1 MARVVS
7 QRSGPPYLL
16 IIFVFLFVVSTAIAV
31 LVYLELD
38 KSRIALAESKEMEAK
53 FASNRE
59 RKSARVTGMLKIYDQ
74 AQAKHDRDPRRNP
87 EPQSV
92 FAQQERSKAILVEL
106 VTGNQADDQDVAV
119 GLSREAFTLTGRD
132 VGLAKQVIA
141 LKVQLND
148 IQNKQVP
155 ALDDRIKE
163 VVKQREAKEEQIAA
177 LNADFA
183 GQRTKLLARI
193 AAIEGTLKDKQS
205 KYVLKLDAL
214 AKQSE
219 EKADAFNKRIAEL
232 TGDMEK
238 LQLGLRE
245 KDIKIGILTAELV
258 RIRGTKGDP
267 EQALIRKPVGEISKI
282 QEDNNSRCYVNIG
295 RQDHVK
301 PGMTFS
307 VYPGDEFGD
316 ESARKG
322 SVLVTSVLNR
332 VSICRITDSVKGN
345 PIVKGDVLENIAFDP
360 TKKFLFVVDG
370 DFDLSGRAAPTP
382 DGAAEVKALI
392 RRYGGKV
399 ADTLTAQTDF
409 VVLGVAPSHPSR
421 ATEDEPAQVRHVRQ
435 EQQKIWQRYQDVNR
449 LAREKGIPT
458 LNQNRFIALTGYA
471 APTSK

>member
-53 FASNRE
+53 FAGNRE
-59 RKSARVTGMLKIYDQ
+59 RKSARVTGMLKTYDQ
-74 AQAKHDRDPRRNP
+74 AQAEHDRDPRRNP

-92 FAQQERSKAILVEL
+92 FAQQERIIAMLVEL
-106 VTGNQADDQDVAV
+106 VTGNQADDPDVAV

-148 IQNKQVP
+148 IQNKQMP
-155 ALDDRIKE
+155 AQADRIRE
-163 VVKQREAKEEQIAA
+163 VVKQREAKEAQIAS
-177 LNADFA
+177 LTADFA
-183 GQRTKLLARI
+183 GQRADLLARI
-193 AAIEGTLKDKQS
+193 ATVEGRLKDKQG
-205 KYVLKLDAL
+205 KYELKLDEL

-219 EKADAFNKRIAEL
+219 EKADALNKRIAEL

-238 LQLGLRE
+238 LQTKLQE
-245 KDIKIGILTAELV
+245 KDVKIGILQGELDT
-258 RIRGTKGDP
+258 IRGKKGGIDP
-267 EQALIRKPVGEISKI
+267 LVIRKPVGAIAKI
-282 QEDNNSRCYVNIG
+282 QADNGLCYIDIG
-295 RQDHVK
+295 RQHRIK
-301 PGMTFS
+301 PGLTFS
-307 VYPGDEFGD
+307 VYPGDGFGD

-345 PIVKGDVLENIAFDP
+345 PIAKGDLLENIAFDP

-392 RRYGGKV
+392 RRYGAKV
-399 ADTLTAQTDF
+399 TDTLTSQTDY
-409 VVLGVAPSHPSR
+409 VVLGVAPSRPSR
-421 ATEDEPAQVRHVRQ
+421 PTEDEPAQVRHVRQ

-449 LAREKGIPT
+449 LAREKGIPI

-471 APTSK
+471 ATTSK